1 VPRGSS
7 SSPRSPSRW
16 DTYGF
21 IPPILAHWSSPEY
34 LDDGFAVD
42 VWAERPVGA
51 GDVSEL
57 QAAARLLAR
66 PTLMTAPASVRG
78 VVTLDNSRLV
88 VSVFMFVAG
97 SGAYGPSMGAIAES
111 SMCDLWNAV
120 HLASR
125 PEAAHLRTAD
135 QVLALARIR
144 RAMA

>member
-1 VPRGSS
+1 MPRGSS
-7 SSPRSPSRW
+7 ANPRNPSRW
-16 DTYGF
+16 DTHGF
-21 IPPILAHWSSPEY
+21 IPPIFAHWSSPEL
-34 LDDGFAVD
+34 LDDGFAID

-51 GDVSEL
+51 GDVSEF
-57 QAAARLLAR
+57 QAAARLLTC

-88 VSVFMFVAG
+88 VSVFMAG
-97 SGAYGPSMGAIAES
+97 SGAYGASMGSIAERS
-111 SMCDLWNAV
+111 LCDLWHAV